1 MMRLSAS
8 HCIFFTSRISKH
20 RHADHVPTVRIAPS
34 SPVNAFVS
42 VLRELDNEAKKE
54 AKDSEAIQSTE
65 ESSGA
70 AVEVNVDFAR
80 DAVDR
85 SRARQLAR
93 YEHCLAVNACLHQ
106 LRISTESYLQYRL
119 LPLSVSLAP
128 TGDYPSR

>member
-1 MMRLSAS
+1 M
-8 HCIFFTSRISKH
+8 
-20 RHADHVPTVRIAPS
+20 PTVRIAPS

-42 VLRELDNEAKKE
+42 VLRELDNE